1 MFGPIFASPSF
12 AELRE
17 QPKIATPAP
26 TLHRGSSGRSGG
38 LGIILHLGCIALA
51 GVLTVCVFFGLA
63 FYFLAHP
70 IDEVMATSSARHRW
84 GEASLPMVVPA
95 AAPVVRVGGAPA
107 PQPMRAGPTGQ
118 PERAAALVA
127 TVAARS
133 RTPQPRT
140 VEATQTP
147 QSKRLENASAEIVSG
162 PVTEALDAM
171 TWVVGGQIVRLWGIR
186 PGPQSRSLALAAFVG
201 RVSAEG
207 PINCRRQ
214 ALSTRYRCLTATRED
229 IAEMALLSGIGR
241 AAEGATGAYRSAEA
255 QARARGEGLWAKP

>member
-26 TLHRGSSGRSGG
+26 TLRRGSRGRRDG
-38 LGIILHLGCIALA
+38 LGTLLHLGCIALVSA
-51 GVLTVCVFFGLA
+51 LTVWVFFGLA

-70 IDEVMATSSARHRW
+70 IDEVIAISGARHRL

-127 TVAARS
+127 TVAGLAVAIPALFGYNYLLARIKDVTSEMQVFIDEFITKTAESYHARS
-133 RTPQPRT
+133 SSPTT
-140 VEATQTP
+140 
-147 QSKRLENASAEIVSG
+147 
-162 PVTEALDAM
+162 
-171 TWVVGGQIVRLWGIR
+171 
-186 PGPQSRSLALAAFVG
+186 LAA
-201 RVSAEG
+201 E
-207 PINCRRQ
+207 
-214 ALSTRYRCLTATRED
+214 
-229 IAEMALLSGIGR
+229 
-241 AAEGATGAYRSAEA
+241 
-255 QARARGEGLWAKP
+255 